1 VRNIKACTPDNIPVF
16 DMDSAGANPYMPIP
30 CRIEEI
36 TIESEDGNL
45 KSFRLTIEDEA
56 ARASWNHIPGQFA
69 MLSLMGKGEV
79 PIGIASSPT
88 EEGLMFTVNRAGVV
102 TTALHQLDTGAKIGV
117 RGPLGN
123 GFPVDGELL
132 GKNIVII
139 AGGFAF
145 TTLRAT
151 LIYLLEHRERYG
163 DITVIYGARTPGM
176 LLYRKELEEWQTRK
190 DISVHITVDREA
202 PGWGGLVGFVPTI
215 TGQVAP
221 SPENSAALI
230 CGPPIMIKFT
240 MPPLE
245 EIGWKDEQV
254 YLSLENRMK
263 CGLGVCGHC
272 NCGPVYICKDGPVFK
287 RSEVQRLPVEY

>member
-1 VRNIKACTPDNIPVF
+1 
-16 DMDSAGANPYMPIP
+16 MNPYLPYSAHIDDAVV
-30 CRIEEI
+30 E
-36 TIESEDGNL
+36 TEDGNI
-45 KSFRLTIEDEA
+45 KTFRLVLENEKERQKFIHT
-56 ARASWNHIPGQFA
+56 PGQFA
-69 MLSLMGKGEV
+69 MLSLAGKGEI

-88 EEGLMFTVNRAGVV
+88 EEGYLMFTVNKAGVV
-102 TTALHQLDTGAKIGV
+102 TTALHQMSVGARIGV

-123 GFPVDGELL
+123 GFPIDTELK

-151 LIYLLEHRERYG
+151 LIYILANRADYG
-163 DITVIYGARTPGM
+163 KVTVIYGARTPGM
-176 LLYRKELEEWQTRK
+176 LLYRDEFKEWEKRE
-190 DISVHITVDREA
+190 DVDVHVTIDQEA
-202 PGWGGLVGFVPTI
+202 PGWTGLVGFVPT
-215 TGQVAP
+215 VAGEVGP

-230 CGPPIMIKFT
+230 CGPPIMIRFT

-245 EIGWKDEQV
+245 KIGWTDDQV

-272 NCGPVYICKDGPVFK
+272 NVGPVYPCKDGPVFT
-287 RSEVQRLPVEY
+287 RTQVNSLPLEY

>member
-1 VRNIKACTPDNIPVF
+1 
-16 DMDSAGANPYMPIP
+16 MNPYKPFP
-30 CRIEEI
+30 ARITDI
-36 TIESEDGNL
+36 SIESEDATL
-45 KSFRLTIEDEA
+45 KSFKIELENKEEWQKW
-56 ARASWNHIPGQFA
+56 SHIPGQFA
-69 MLSLMGKGEV
+69 MLSIAGKGEI

-88 EEGLMFTVNRAGVV
+88 ERDGLLFTVNKAGVV
-102 TTALHQLDTGAKIGV
+102 TTALHNMDVGSPIGV

-123 GFPVDGELL
+123 GFPVDTELK

-151 LIYLLEHRERYG
+151 LIYLIENRKDYG
-163 DITVIYGARTPGM
+163 NITVIYGARTPGM
-176 LLYRKELEEWQTRK
+176 LLYKEELQKWQKRDDLE
-190 DISVHITVDREA
+190 VHITVDREA
-202 PGWGGLVGFVPTI
+202 PGWEGLVGFVPTI
-215 TGQVAP
+215 AGQVAP
-221 SPENSAALI
+221 QPENSVALI

-272 NCGPVYICKDGPVFK
+272 NCGPIYVCKDGPVFT
-287 RSEVQRLPVEY
+287 RAEVQKLPIEF

>member
-1 VRNIKACTPDNIPVF
+1 MNTYLPY
-16 DMDSAGANPYMPIP
+16 SA
-30 CRIEEI
+30 RIDDAVVE
-36 TIESEDGNL
+36 TEDGNI
-45 KSFRLTIEDEA
+45 KTFRLVLENEKERQKFIHT
-56 ARASWNHIPGQFA
+56 PGQFA
-69 MLSLMGKGEV
+69 MLSLAGKGEI

-88 EEGLMFTVNRAGVV
+88 EQGYLMFTVNKAGVV
-102 TTALHQLDTGAKIGV
+102 TTALHQMSVGARIGV

-123 GFPVDGELL
+123 GFPIDTELK

-151 LIYLLEHRERYG
+151 LIYILANRADYG
-163 DITVIYGARTPGM
+163 KVTVIYGARTPGM
-176 LLYRKELEEWQTRK
+176 LLYRDEFKEWEKRE
-190 DISVHITVDREA
+190 DVDVHVTIDQEA
-202 PGWGGLVGFVPTI
+202 PGWTGLVGFVPT
-215 TGQVAP
+215 VAGEVGP

-230 CGPPIMIKFT
+230 CGPPIMIRFT

-245 EIGWKDEQV
+245 KIGWTDDQV

-272 NCGPVYICKDGPVFK
+272 NVGPVYPCKDGPVFTRTQVK
-287 RSEVQRLPVEY
+287 SLPLEY

>member
-1 VRNIKACTPDNIPVF
+1 MNTYLPY
-16 DMDSAGANPYMPIP
+16 SA
-30 CRIEEI
+30 RIDDAVVE
-36 TIESEDGNL
+36 TEDGNI
-45 KSFRLTIEDEA
+45 KTFRLVLENEKERQKFIHT
-56 ARASWNHIPGQFA
+56 PGQFA
-69 MLSLMGKGEV
+69 MLSLAGKGEI

-88 EEGLMFTVNRAGVV
+88 EEGYLMFTVNKAGVV
-102 TTALHQLDTGAKIGV
+102 TTALHQMSVGARIGV

-123 GFPVDGELL
+123 GFPIDTELK

-151 LIYLLEHRERYG
+151 LIYILANRADYG
-163 DITVIYGARTPGM
+163 KVTVIYGARTPGM
-176 LLYRKELEEWQTRK
+176 LLYRDEFKEWEKRE
-190 DISVHITVDREA
+190 DVDVHVTIDQEA
-202 PGWGGLVGFVPTI
+202 PGWTGLVGFVPT
-215 TGQVAP
+215 VAGEVGP

-230 CGPPIMIKFT
+230 CGPPIMIRFT

-245 EIGWKDEQV
+245 KIGWTDDQV

-272 NCGPVYICKDGPVFK
+272 NVGPVYPCKDGPVFTRTQVK
-287 RSEVQRLPVEY
+287 SLPLEY

>member
-1 VRNIKACTPDNIPVF
+1 MNSYLPY
-16 DMDSAGANPYMPIP
+16 SAHIDDAVV
-30 CRIEEI
+30 E
-36 TIESEDGNL
+36 TEDGNI
-45 KSFRLTIEDEA
+45 KTFRLVLENEKERQKFIHT
-56 ARASWNHIPGQFA
+56 PGQFA
-69 MLSLMGKGEV
+69 MLSLAGKGEI

-88 EEGLMFTVNRAGVV
+88 EQGYLMFTVNKAGVV
-102 TTALHQLDTGAKIGV
+102 TTALHQMSVGARIGV

-123 GFPVDGELL
+123 GFPIDTELK

-151 LIYLLEHRERYG
+151 LIYILANRADYG
-163 DITVIYGARTPGM
+163 KVTVIYGARTPGM
-176 LLYRKELEEWQTRK
+176 LLYRDKFKEWEKRE
-190 DISVHITVDREA
+190 DVDVHVTIDQEA
-202 PGWGGLVGFVPTI
+202 PGWTGLVGFVPT
-215 TGQVAP
+215 VAGEVGP

-230 CGPPIMIKFT
+230 CGPPIMIRFT

-245 EIGWKDEQV
+245 KIGWTDDQV

-272 NCGPVYICKDGPVFK
+272 NVGPVYPCKDGPVFTRTQVK
-287 RSEVQRLPVEY
+287 SLPLEY

>member
-1 VRNIKACTPDNIPVF
+1 M
-16 DMDSAGANPYMPIP
+16 DMVKDSQQNPYLPYVA
-30 CRIEEI
+30 RIEEI
-36 TIESEDGNL
+36 VVESEDQML
-45 KSFRLTIEDEA
+45 KTFRLVLEDEEE
-56 ARASWNHIPGQFA
+56 RVRWNHVPGQFA
-69 MLSLMGKGEV
+69 MISVAGKGEA

-88 EEGLMFTVNRAGVV
+88 EEGHLLFTVNRAGLV
-102 TTALHQLDTGAKIGV
+102 TTALHQLEKGALVGV

-123 GFPVDGELL
+123 GFPVDDQLK

-151 LIYLLEHRERYG
+151 LIYMLEHREDYG
-163 DITVIYGARTPGM
+163 KITVIYGARTPGM
-176 LLYRKELEEWQTRK
+176 LLYKEEFNQWALRK
-190 DISVHITVDREA
+190 DLDVHVTVDREA
-202 PGWGGLVGFVPTI
+202 PGWSGLVGFVPTI
-215 TGQVAP
+215 AGQVAP
-221 SPENSAALI
+221 SPVDAAALI

-245 EIGWKDEQV
+245 EIGWTNDQV

-272 NCGPVYICKDGPVFK
+272 NCGPVYVCKDGPVFT
-287 RSEVQRLPVEY
+287 REEVNRLPVEF

>member
-1 VRNIKACTPDNIPVF
+1 MEISCAHDPGQDKILSSPA
-16 DMDSAGANPYMPIP
+16 SNPYLPVR
-30 CRIEEI
+30 CRVEDIVV
-36 TIESEDGNL
+36 ESEDGNL
-45 KSFRLTIEDEA
+45 KTFRLSIQDQEA
-56 ARASWNHIPGQFA
+56 RSRWNHVPGQFA
-69 MLSLMGKGEV
+69 MLSLLGAGEV
-79 PIGIASSPT
+79 PIGIASSPL

-102 TTALHQLDTGAKIGV
+102 TTALHRLSPGDELGV

-123 GFPVDGELL
+123 GFPVDTEMV
-132 GKNIVII
+132 GKNVVII

-151 LIYLLEHRERYG
+151 LLYLLEYRERYG
-163 DITVIYGARTPGM
+163 EIIVIYGARTPGM
-176 LLYRKELEEWQTRK
+176 LLYRKELEEWAGRDDLSLHVT
-190 DISVHITVDREA
+190 IDREA
-202 PGWGGLVGFVPTI
+202 PGWDGLVGFVPTI
-215 TGQVAP
+215 AGQVAP
-221 SPENSAALI
+221 SPENSVALI

-245 EIGWKDEQV
+245 EIGWRDEQV

-272 NCGPVYICKDGPVFK
+272 NCGPVYVCKDGPVFK